1 MRPYVRGLM
10 WVVAAALVVGGAGVA
25 VGAQKAQEAQA
36 RSGTRSAK
44 CLVRVMSDPD
54 MLPVGAEMI
63 DSLLSSTP
71 VLGEP
76 AREILGIKGDDIED
90 LVEVS
95 FEVLEHSQSRMGLV
109 LTGTIAVD
117 VQADDARPAAEE
129 LLAAICARLEGALR
143 VVGEIDQRRFRERLE
158 AIDAELGRL
167 SGQYELIRGKR
178 QELLQQ
184 AGRDDLSRARI
195 ENTINELEDTRQK
208 IDLSLAGAQA
218 REAALT
224 EQIAKIGQQA
234 IGAAE
239 KSAVAKELN
248 EIVDIRKMELA
259 RLQQL
264 QDSGQVSQSDL
275 NQGQEALARARA
287 DLGRYRESV
296 SETAGAGLLTELN
309 KELVTLSVETAQ
321 QEAQL
326 VAIEQRL
333 TEIRERGLLEL
344 ADRYERE
351 VELQMAL
358 SERAVRDLTE
368 EQFELKETIRNLRM
382 PEVVVIGG

>member
-10 WVVAAALVVGGAGVA
+10 WVVAAVAIVGNLGAVF
-25 VGAQKAQEAQA
+25 GADEP
-36 RSGTRSAK
+36 SGSRSAQ
-44 CLVRVMSDPD
+44 CIVRIMSDPD

-63 DSLLSSTP
+63 NSLLGSTP

-76 AREILGIKGDDIED
+76 AREILGSKAESIDD
-90 LVEVS
+90 VVTVS
-95 FEVLEHSQSRMGLV
+95 FELLEHSQSRMGLV
-109 LTGTIAVD
+109 LTGSITVEVQEGD
-117 VQADDARPAAEE
+117 VRLAAEE
-129 LLAAICARLEGALR
+129 FLAAICVRLERALQG
-143 VVGEIDQRRFRERLE
+143 VGEIDQRRFRERLE
-158 AIDAELGRL
+158 TVDAELGRL
-167 SGQYELIRGKR
+167 KEQYELIRAKR
-178 QELLQQ
+178 QELLKQ

-195 ENTINELEDTRQK
+195 ENTINELEDTRQD
-208 IDLSLAGAQA
+208 IELSLAGAQA

-224 EQIAKIGQQA
+224 EQIAKVGQQA
-234 IGAAE
+234 IETVE
-239 KSAVAKELN
+239 KSAVANELNKIVELRQKEL
-248 EIVDIRKMELA
+248 DYAA
-259 RLQQL
+259 RMY
-264 QDSGQVSQSDL
+264 DAGKVSQSDL
-275 NQGQEALARARA
+275 NGLQEELARARA
-287 DLGRYRESV
+287 DLARYRESV
-296 SETAGAGLLTELN
+296 SETAGAGLLAELN

-326 VAIEQRL
+326 VAIQQRL

>member
-1 MRPYVRGLM
+1 MRPCVRELV
-10 WVVAAALVVGGAGVA
+10 WVLAAAAIVGHPGAVF
-25 VGAQKAQEAQA
+25 GADEP
-36 RSGTRSAK
+36 SGSRSAQ
-44 CLVRVMSDPD
+44 CIVRIMSDPD

-63 DSLLSSTP
+63 NSLLGSTP

-76 AREILGIKGDDIED
+76 AREILGSKAESIDD
-90 LVEVS
+90 VVTVS
-95 FEVLEHSQSRMGLV
+95 FELLEHSQSRMGLV
-109 LTGTIAVD
+109 LTGTIAVG
-117 VQADDARPAAEE
+117 VHADDARPAAEE
-129 LLAAICARLEGALR
+129 LLAAICVRLEGALR
-143 VVGEIDQRRFRERLE
+143 VVGEIDQRRFHERLE
-158 AIDAELGRL
+158 AVDAELSRL
-167 SGQYELIRGKR
+167 REQYELIRAKR
-178 QELLQQ
+178 QELLKQ

-195 ENTINELEDTRQK
+195 ENTINELEDFRQK
-208 IDLSLAGAQA
+208 IALSLAGAQA

-224 EQIAKIGQQA
+224 EQIAKVGQQA
-234 IGAAE
+234 IEAAE
-239 KSAVAKELN
+239 KSAVVKELN
-248 EIVDIRKMELA
+248 EIVDIRKVELA
-259 RLQQL
+259 YEQERYEKGLA
-264 QDSGQVSQSDL
+264 SQSDL
-275 NQGQEALARARA
+275 NGLQEALARARA
-287 DLGRYRESV
+287 DLARYRESV
-296 SETAGAGLLTELN
+296 SETAGAGLLAELN

-326 VAIEQRL
+326 VAIQQRL